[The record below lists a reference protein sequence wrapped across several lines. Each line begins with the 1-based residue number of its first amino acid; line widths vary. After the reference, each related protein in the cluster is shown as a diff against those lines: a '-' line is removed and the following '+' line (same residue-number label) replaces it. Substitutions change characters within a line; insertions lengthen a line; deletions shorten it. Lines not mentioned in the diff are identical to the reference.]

1 MITLEAKAM
10 ATKPKTG
17 FTKKSK
23 KTREATKKSA
33 DQREN
38 ERIRAIAERPMLG
51 DPKSDIRNTDYWM
64 CKPKGESNV

>member
-1 MITLEAKAM
+1 M
-10 ATKPKTG
+10 ATNPKKG
-17 FTKKSK
+17 FTAKSQVK
-23 KTREATKKSA
+23 REATKKAASN
-33 DQREN
+33 REN

>member
-1 MITLEAKAM
+1 M
-10 ATKPKTG
+10 ATKPKAG
-17 FTKKSK
+17 FTKKSQSE
-23 KTREATKKSA
+23 RESTKKSA

-64 CKPKGESNV
+64 CKPKELTNV

>member
-1 MITLEAKAM
+1 M

-17 FTKKSK
+17 VASKSK
-23 KTREATKKSA
+23 VKRDAGKKSA

-38 ERIRAIAERPMLG
+38 ERIRAIASRPMLG

-64 CKPKGESNV
+64 CKSKELTNV

>member
-1 MITLEAKAM
+1 M
-10 ATKPKTG
+10 ATKPKKG
-17 FTKKSK
+17 FTAKSQQK
-23 KTREATKKSA
+23 REVTKKSA

-38 ERIRAIAERPMLG
+38 ERIREIASRPMLG

>member
-1 MITLEAKAM
+1 M

-17 FTKKSK
+17 FTKKSQVK
-23 KTREATKKSA
+23 REATKKSA

-51 DPKSDIRNTDYWM
+51 DPLSDLGKTDYWAS
-64 CKPKGESNV
+64 KPKGESNV